1 MVISRVLTVD
11 DLAEAALPE
20 HWELVNGEIVALSPS
35 SGKSARIG
43 GRIYALFL
51 RHGEE
56 PGLGFAYPAEAGFL
70 LFDDRQTLRSP
81 DAAFVVR
88 DRLPTE
94 PEGSVP
100 VAPDLAVEVL
110 SPSDRMADTLAKIAM
125 YLAAGVVMVLLV
137 DPSAQTIL
145 VFRPDESVTMLS
157 VDDWLD
163 GGDILPG
170 LRVPVSEIFR

>member
-1 MVISRVLTVD
+1 MVTSRALTVD
-11 DLAEAALPE
+11 DLAAAPLPE

-43 GRIYALFL
+43 GRIYDLFL

-94 PEGSVP
+94 PEGFVP
-100 VAPDLAVEVL
+100 VAPDVAVEVL
-110 SPSDRMADTLAKIAM
+110 SPSDRMADALAKIAM
-125 YLAAGVVMVLLV
+125 YLAAGVLMVLLV

-163 GGDILPG
+163 GGDILPS